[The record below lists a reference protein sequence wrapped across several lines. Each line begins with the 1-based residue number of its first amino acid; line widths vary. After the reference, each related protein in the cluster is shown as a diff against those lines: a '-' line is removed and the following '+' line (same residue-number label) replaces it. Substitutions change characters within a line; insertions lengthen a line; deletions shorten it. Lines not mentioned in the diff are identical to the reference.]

1 MKKVIQ
7 KAIKESNLNG
17 YKWTVKDNKLYWNY
31 LTKEHFEIETGETFV
46 KVIYKNPILK
56 DETFVYILVG
66 DDSFIYD
73 AKTIDEAV
81 EIAVKQTIIKANAT
95 F

>member
-31 LTKEHFEIETGETFV
+31 LTKKEETV
-46 KVIYKNPILK
+46 
-56 DETFVYILVG
+56 
-66 DDSFIYD
+66 
-73 AKTIDEAV
+73 
-81 EIAVKQTIIKANAT
+81 
-95 F
+95 